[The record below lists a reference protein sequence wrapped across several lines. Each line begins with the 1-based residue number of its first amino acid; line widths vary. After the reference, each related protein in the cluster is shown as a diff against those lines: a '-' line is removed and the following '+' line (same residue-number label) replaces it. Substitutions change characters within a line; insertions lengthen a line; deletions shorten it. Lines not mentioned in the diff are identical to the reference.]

1 MHADVTVQLAT
12 ERHAAQIAE
21 MSRDYI
27 EHGLGWG
34 WTTKRIVKA
43 IRDPETNVG
52 VVVEGGRVA
61 GFGIMSYLETHAHL
75 KLMAVCP
82 ASRRRGIAS
91 AILRW
96 LESVAKVAGAERV
109 LVECR
114 RSNAPAR
121 TLYLEH
127 GYNERNI
134 EPGMYRGLED
144 GIHLEKWLRPPAA
157 HSPLPIELGHPSTHL
172 RRRPRH

>member
-1 MHADVTVQLAT
+1 
-12 ERHAAQIAE
+12 

-27 EHGLGWG
+27 EQGLRWG
-34 WTTKRIVKA
+34 WNRAKVAKA

-52 VVVEGGRVA
+52 VVVERGSVV
-61 GFGIMSYLETHAHL
+61 GFGIMNYLERHAHL
-75 KLMAVCP
+75 QLLAVRP
-82 ASRRRGIAS
+82 AHRRQGIAS

-96 LESVAKVAGAERV
+96 LETVANVAGAERI

-127 GYNERNI
+127 GFHERNI
-134 EPGMYRGLED
+134 EPAMYSGLED
-144 GIHLEKWLRPPAA
+144 GIHLEKWLRPRASAPGDA
-157 HSPLPIELGHPSTHL
+157 
-172 RRRPRH
+172 